1 MPYIDLPDPVIV
13 DNKNKVEKIQRSRN
27 AARSLETKV

>member
-13 DNKNKVEKIQRSRN
+13 DNKNKVDSVLKKYKE
-27 AARSLETKV
+27 AE